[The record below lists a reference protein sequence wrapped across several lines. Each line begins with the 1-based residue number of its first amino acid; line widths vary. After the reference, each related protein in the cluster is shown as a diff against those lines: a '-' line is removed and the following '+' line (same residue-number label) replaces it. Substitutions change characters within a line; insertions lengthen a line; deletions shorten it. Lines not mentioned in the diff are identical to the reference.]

1 MREEAK
7 AMNLPPKYNGK
18 WAKASQDEVE
28 AELAEGK
35 PYTYRFRVASEGSVK
50 INDLIRGEVS
60 FLKEPSNQLIPFLR
74 GFQVLLYSFLLS
86 DVY

>member
-7 AMNLPPKYNGK
+7 AKNLPPKYNGK

-28 AELAEGK
+28 AELAKGN

-60 FLKEPSNQLIPFLR
+60 FLKDPSNQFILSLR
-74 GFQVLLYSFLLS
+74 GFQVLLYLFLFF